1 MHKGGDFDM
10 TEQSIDKTWK
20 RYKAHKDLEAKQEL
34 IIHYAYLVKLVAGRV
49 NIYLNNY
56 VELGDLIGYGII
68 GLIDAIDKFSLD
80 KNVKFD
86 TYASLRIRGAILDEI
101 RKLDW
106 IPRSLRK
113 KQKELAKTVQ
123 ELGMSLGRQ
132 PQDQEIAHALG
143 LKMQDYYEL
152 LQQTNISNLLF
163 IDDCAPQI
171 ANIEDTTT
179 PKPEYHVERQEILE
193 DLTHAMEEL
202 PERERMVITL
212 YYFEEMTLKEISSI
226 LEVSESRVSQLH
238 TKAVSRLR
246 ITLEKHDKVMPL

>member
-1 MHKGGDFDM
+1 M
-10 TEQSIDKTWK
+10 TEHMIEGIWK
-20 RYKAHKDLEAKQEL
+20 RYKESRDFEAKQEL
-34 IIHYAYLVKLVAGRV
+34 IVHYAYLVKLVAGRV

-56 VELGDLIGYGII
+56 VELDDLIGYGVI
-68 GLIDAIDKFSLD
+68 GLIDAVDKFSLD

-113 KQKELAKTVQ
+113 KQKELNKAISD
-123 ELGMSLGRQ
+123 LGMTLGR
-132 PQDQEIAHALG
+132 PPEDKEIANY
-143 LKMQDYYEL
+143 LKITIDDYYEL
-152 LQQTNISNLLF
+152 IQQTNISNLLF
-163 IDDCAPQI
+163 IDDCGTQI
-171 ANIEDTTT
+171 ANLEDTQVE
-179 PKPEYHVERQEILE
+179 KPEYYVEKQEILE
-193 DLTHAMEEL
+193 DLTVAMEGL
-202 PERERMVITL
+202 PERERMVVTL

-246 ITLEKHDKVMPL
+246 MTLGKYHKVLPL

>member
-1 MHKGGDFDM
+1 M
-10 TEQSIDKTWK
+10 TEQSIDRTWK
-20 RYKAHKDLEAKQEL
+20 RYKAHKDFEAKQEL
-34 IIHYAYLVKLVAGRV
+34 ITHYAYLVKLVAGRV

-56 VELGDLIGYGII
+56 VELDDLIGYGVI

-113 KQKELAKTVQ
+113 KQKELTKTVQ
-123 ELGMSLGRQ
+123 ELGMTLGR
-132 PQDQEIAHALG
+132 PPKDEEIAKALE
-143 LKMQDYYEL
+143 MTMTEYYEL
-152 LQQTNISNLLF
+152 VQQTNISNLLF
-163 IDDCAPQI
+163 LDDCGPQI

-179 PKPEYHVERQEILE
+179 PRPEYHVEKQEILE
-193 DLTHAMEEL
+193 DLTQAMQAL
-202 PERERMVITL
+202 PERERLVITL

-246 ITLEKHDKVMPL
+246 ITLGKHHKGMPL